1 MIFSAVSRVVS
12 ALILTAALLSNSALA
27 EAAQSNTVFP
37 CPEKLT
43 YRIEWRLVT
52 AGTATIQETR
62 GAGHGWDLNL
72 NLQSAGLVS
81 RLYKV
86 LDTYKAT
93 TGDRFCGSSAVLDAQ
108 EGKKH
113 TVTRLNFNDAQKK
126 VEYNERDLI
135 KNTSTKK
142 EVATPPCTREIMGAL
157 AAIRLAPPELGK
169 PLSMPITDGK
179 KLAFVKVDA
188 QAKETLN
195 ISGKSYSTIRYE
207 AFLFDN
213 VLYKRKGRLFVWMT
227 DDAGHLPVQLQVHLG
242 FPVGNIT
249 IQLEKDEKL

>member
-1 MIFSAVSRVVS
+1 MIFFAVSRVVS
-12 ALILTAALLSNSALA
+12 ALILIAALLSNSTLA
-27 EAAQSNTVFP
+27 EQPQTNSVFP

-52 AGTATIQETR
+52 AGTATVQQTR
-62 GAGHGWDLNL
+62 GSGSGWDLNL

-86 LDTYKAT
+86 LDTYKAVT
-93 TGDRFCGSSAVLDAQ
+93 ADRFCGSSAVLDAQ
-108 EGKKH
+108 EGKKRIQTH
-113 TVTRLNFNDAQKK
+113 LNFDNAHKK
-126 VEYNERDLI
+126 VEYTERDLI
-135 KNTSTKK
+135 KNTTTNK
-142 EVATPPCTREIMGAL
+142 ELDTPPCSREILGAL
-157 AAIRLAPPELGK
+157 AAIRLSPPELGK
-169 PLSMPITDGK
+169 PMSMPITDGK
-179 KLAFVKVDA
+179 KVAFVKVSA

-195 ISGKSYSTIRYE
+195 INGKNYSTIRYE

-213 VLYKRKGRLFVWMT
+213 VLYKRKGRLFLWMT
-227 DDAGHLPVQLQVHLG
+227 EDAGHLPVQLQVHLG

>member
-195 ISGKSYSTIRYE
+195 INGKSYSTIRYE

>member
-1 MIFSAVSRVVS
+1 MLSSAVLRLMS
-12 ALILTAALLSNSALA
+12 ALFLTGALLNNNAPA
-27 EAAQSNTVFP
+27 EQPQKAAGFP

-43 YRIEWRLVT
+43 YRIEWRMVT
-52 AGTATIQETR
+52 AGTATVQETR
-62 GAGHGWDLNL
+62 GAGPGWDLNL

-86 LDTYKAT
+86 LDTYRAT
-93 TGDRFCGSSAVLDAQ
+93 TGERFCGASAVLDAQ

-113 TVTRLNFNDAQKK
+113 TLTHLNFNNARKK
-126 VEYNERDLI
+126 VEYTERDLI
-135 KNTSTKK
+135 KNTTIRK
-142 EVATPPCTREIMGAL
+142 ELDTPPCAREILGAL
-157 AAIRLAPPELGK
+157 TSLRLAPPEPGK

-179 KLAFVKVDA
+179 KMAFVKVEA
-188 QAKETLN
+188 QGKEALKIN
-195 ISGKSYSTIRYE
+195 GKSYSTIRYE

-213 VLYKRKGRLFVWMT
+213 VLYKRKGRLFVWMA

-249 IQLEKDEKL
+249 VQLEKDEKL